1 MIVGLL
7 VGVVLGYA
15 LFNIRVGSDSNGTH
29 LYYNTTKVDV
39 NSGSWKQ
46 LF

>member
-1 MIVGLL
+1 MLIGLL
-7 VGVVLGYA
+7 IGVVLGYG
-15 LFNIRVGSDSNGTH
+15 LFNLRVATDSKGTH